1 MAEKKTTINQLA
13 KMIKKSF
20 DNVDK
25 KIDEKFTQVA
35 TKEQVK
41 NIEKRLNSMDEK
53 LKGID
58 GLETRILDIENVL
71 NMPTVKSK

>member
-1 MAEKKTTINQLA
+1 MTEKQITTNQLA

-20 DNVDK
+20 DSVDK
-25 KIDEKFTQVA
+25 KIDERFTQVA

-41 NIEKRLNSMDEK
+41 NIEKRLISMDEK

-58 GLETRILDIENVL
+58 GLENRILDVENVL
-71 NMPTVKSK
+71 NMPVIKK

>member
-1 MAEKKTTINQLA
+1 MAEKNITINQLA
-13 KMIKKSF
+13 KMLKKSF

-41 NIEKRLNSMDEK
+41 NIEKRLSSMDEK

-58 GLETRILDIENVL
+58 VLETRILDIENVL
-71 NMPTVKSK
+71 NMPAIKK